1 MTKTKA
7 LLPLAL
13 AATGLAAT
21 PALAQDGWW
30 AGMDTGTLRGEVQK
44 RYDGAL
50 AATLDPAYINAN
62 NPRYIWASEAKAQ
75 CGIALGY
82 LKSSTRDAVSLSKC
96 DAAYQRMMQ
105 VPQPRVVQAPE
116 PPAAPVC
123 NSELPGLIFFEFD
136 SATPGSDAVEIVE
149 YVTQNAAACNWRSF
163 NVVGHTDTSGS
174 NAYNM
179 GLSQRRA
186 DAVAGLMSSRGI
198 SQSAIGTSAKG
209 EEEPRVPTADGVREL
224 QNRRVEILVN
234 E

>member
-1 MTKTKA
+1 MTKTNV

-21 PALAQDGWW
+21 PALAQENW
-30 AGMDTGTLRGEVQK
+30 AGMDRDTLRGQVQQ
-44 RYDGAL
+44 RYDAAL
-50 AATLDPAYINAN
+50 AATLDPAYFNAN
-62 NPRYIWASEAKAQ
+62 DPRYIWASEAKAQ

-82 LKSSTRDAVSLSKC
+82 LKSNTRDEVSLSKC
-96 DAAYQRMMQ
+96 WMAYDRMMQ
-105 VPQPRVVQAPE
+105 VPQPRVVPAPE
-116 PPAAPVC
+116 PTPAPVC
-123 NSELPGLIFFEFD
+123 NRELPGLIFFEFD
-136 SATPGSDAVEIVE
+136 SATPGSDATEIVQ

-174 NAYNM
+174 NAYNL

-186 DAVAGLMSSRGI
+186 DAVAGLMSAQGI
-198 SQSAIGTSAKG
+198 SQSAISTSAKG

-234 E
+234 N

>member
-1 MTKTKA
+1 MTKTKT

-21 PALAQDGWW
+21 PALAQDDW
-30 AGMDTGTLRGEVQK
+30 AGMDLSTLRGQVQQ
-44 RYDGAL
+44 RYDAAL

-82 LKSSTRDAVSLSKC
+82 LKSRTRDEVSLSKC
-96 DAAYQRMMQ
+96 RMAYDRMMQ
-105 VPQPRVVQAPE
+105 VPQPRI
-116 PPAAPVC
+116 AAPVEPAPTPVC
-123 NSELPGLIFFEFD
+123 NRELPGLIFFEFD
-136 SATPGSDAVEIVE
+136 SATPGADAAQIVE
-149 YVTQNAAACNWRSF
+149 YVTQNAGPCNWRSF
-163 NVVGHTDTSGS
+163 NVVGHADKSGA

-186 DAVAGLMSSRGI
+186 DAIAGLMSAGGI
-198 SQSAIGTSAKG
+198 AQSAISTSAKG

-234 E
+234 N